1 MALGSFGDRIR
12 PSSRSR
18 SRSSSGRRSS
28 TQQRR
33 QRLQEQRQGRD
44 GHLLPTGGIDFSG
57 CTDDPDTG
65 FCCVE
70 VEETVSTVK
79 RDPILECTHRD
90 EEKCHYTYVTQFE
103 PTAEEVCEENF
114 EKICQITFKQ
124 EAKEETVDKCYRP
137 LIKTCNGQG
146 EEICQTVFESSCTTR
161 YIEKQPGKFVGDTKC
176 EKQPVDICGAG
187 CTTEEGPEECHDKTV
202 VSLLDIPEEVCD
214 LNPQKTCKLQTRL
227 VPKLK
232 PEHECTIIPREVCN
246 LKFTNPAVVDQPL
259 KTKWCQDP
267 APPTP
272 GETYEESAAQ
282 APLVSS
288 RIPRNRN
295 DRPVGARPSVSSPP
309 QPVQNVAFNQ
319 QFSKLN
325 GFSQE
330 NQLAPTQQN
339 VGLNQQQVSN
349 QVQNQNAFTQ
359 QNVGLNQ
366 QQFSN
371 QLNQNAFSQQNV
383 ALNHQQQFSTG
394 SAQEALQEASNL
406 ISLGQENQGFD
417 QQQQSNIQ
425 NVQDNAPFRDN
436 FSNFE
441 QGRNNQGNR
450 QRVPVTSST
459 RQGRNQGNRQ
469 RVPVFSNGGNQQQ
482 FRRGRMVFHDEEEEV
497 AVTNSELTIPAS
509 EKLEKKTVNKSE
521 GGKSMATI

>member
-103 PTAEEVCEENF
+103 PTAEEVCQENF

-124 EAKEETVDKCYRP
+124 EATEEEVEKCYKP
-137 LIKTCNGQG
+137 LIKKCDGSG
-146 EEICQTVFESSCTTR
+146 EEICKTVFESSCTTR

-187 CTTEEGPEECHDKTV
+187 CSTTEGPEECHDKTV
-202 VSLLDIPEEVCD
+202 LSLIDIPEEVCD
-214 LNPQKTCKLQTRL
+214 LNPQKTCQFQTKL

-232 PEHECTIIPREVCN
+232 PEHECTIIPQEVCN
-246 LKFTNPAVVDQPL
+246 LKFSNPEVVEAPL

-272 GETYEESAAQ
+272 GETYSEAEAA
-282 APLVSS
+282 APPLAEYGNGGGSTGQS
-288 RIPRNRN
+288 GGGNP
-295 DRPVGARPSVSSPP
+295 PPPPPP
-309 QPVQNVAFNQ
+309 QSFQPQSFSGQN
-319 QFSKLN
+319 N
-325 GFSQE
+325 GFS
-330 NQLAPTQQN
+330 
-339 VGLNQQQVSN
+339 
-349 QVQNQNAFTQ
+349 
-359 QNVGLNQ
+359 NQ
-366 QQFSN
+366 QQFTNSNNNNNNNGFSSNNQPPIFNEQTSN
-371 QLNQNAFSQQNV
+371 QFNS
-383 ALNHQQQFSTG
+383 
-394 SAQEALQEASNL
+394 
-406 ISLGQENQGFD
+406 
-417 QQQQSNIQ
+417 
-425 NVQDNAPFRDN
+425 R
-436 FSNFE
+436 
-441 QGRNNQGNR
+441 
-450 QRVPVTSST
+450 PVRP
-459 RQGRNQGNRQ
+459 RQGRRQ
-469 RVPVFSNGGNQQQ
+469 QVTRRRQDQSNGSVRNA
-482 FRRGRMVFHDEEEEV
+482 RMV
-497 AVTNSELTIPAS
+497 S
-509 EKLEKKTVNKSE
+509 KSE
-521 GGKSMATI
+521 GEEEKAMIPKFKVEGNKSPIAKTKGDKSMASILGSLH

>member
-1 MALGSFGDRIR
+1 MESLGDRIR
-12 PSSRSR
+12 HSSRSR
-18 SRSSSGRRSS
+18 SSNGRSSVR
-28 TQQRR
+28 RR
-33 QRLQEQRQGRD
+33 QRPTQASRQGRD
-44 GHLLPTGGIDFSG
+44 GHLLPSGGIDFSG

-79 RDPILECTHRD
+79 RDPILECTHRN

-103 PTAEEVCEENF
+103 PTAEETCEENF

-124 EAKEETVDKCYRP
+124 EAKEEQVEKCYKP
-137 LIKTCNGQG
+137 LIKVCNGQG
-146 EEICQTVFESSCTTR
+146 KEICQTLFESSCTTR

-176 EKQPVDICGAG
+176 EKLPIDICGAG

-272 GETYEESAAQ
+272 GETYEESAAA

-288 RIPRNRN
+288 RIPRNR
-295 DRPVGARPSVSSPP
+295 DARPVGARPSVSSPP
-309 QPVQNVAFNQ
+309 PPAQNDAFNQ
-319 QFSKLN
+319 QFSNPN

-330 NQLAPTQQN
+330 NQLAPSQQN
-339 VGLNQQQVSN
+339 VR
-349 QVQNQNAFTQ
+349 
-359 QNVGLNQ
+359 LNQ

-371 QLNQNAFSQQNV
+371 QNGHDQQNQNAFSQQNV
-383 ALNHQQQFSTG
+383 ALNHLQQFRTG
-394 SAQEALQEASNL
+394 LDPEASNL
-406 ISLGQENQGFD
+406 ISFGQENQGFN
-417 QQQQSNIQ
+417 QQQQSNSLNAFSQQ
-425 NVQDNAPFRDN
+425 NVALIQDNAPFRDN
-436 FSNFE
+436 FNNFQ
-441 QGRNNQGNR
+441 QGRSQGNR

-459 RQGRNQGNRQ
+459 IQGRNQGNRQ
-469 RVPVFSNGGNQQQ
+469 RVPVFSNGGNRQQ
-482 FRRGRMVFHDEEEEV
+482 GG
-497 AVTNSELTIPAS
+497 NSISYT
-509 EKLEKKTVNKSE
+509 
-521 GGKSMATI
+521 